1 MKILNIRPSRSPGAL
16 AHFDV
21 ELTEHLRLFN
31 LTLRPSKEGSL
42 RAFAPKAGGK
52 HAATFHP
59 ILAQQIIEAA
69 KAALEGPSH
78 NVSTN

>member
-1 MKILNIRPSRSPGAL
+1 MRILNIRPSHSPGAL

-21 ELTEHLRLFN
+21 EVTEHLRLFN
-31 LTLRPSKEGSL
+31 LTLRHSKDGAL
-42 RAFAPKAGGK
+42 RAFSPKACGK

-78 NVSTN
+78 VKAQ